1 MASNDISQL
10 QPVKEKKIIFL
21 WVHPRSLSTAFER
34 SILERGDMEVIH
46 EPFGY
51 LYYVHEKRPVANMT
65 VDPNHPT
72 SYEEIK
78 KMILEKAQTSSKDYL
93 FVKDMA
99 FHCFS
104 HISKDPEFLR
114 RIKSTFIVRDPLKAV
129 SSHFAIHPNVTCEE
143 IGHEHQWNLAKSI
156 MEATG
161 ESPAVVVAEDL
172 EEDPAGVMEAYA
184 DKLEIPYNPYATN
197 WQKSYYNLWDTWKEW
212 HLDVANSTGFHKT
225 DRQKH
230 EDTIKKNPHLNDF
243 YLYHLP
249 FYNSLCG
256 LRVNHNSMAAKYAI
270 PSI

>member
-1 MASNDISQL
+1 MASNDTQL
-10 QPVKEKKIIFL
+10 SVKEKKIIFL

-51 LYYVHEKRPVANMT
+51 LYYVHENRPVANMT

-72 SYEEIK
+72 TYENIK
-78 KMILEKAQTSSKDYL
+78 KMILERARTTTKDYL

-99 FHCFS
+99 FHCYN
-104 HISKDPEFLR
+104 HISNDPDFLR

-129 SSHFAIHPNVTCEE
+129 SSHFAMHPNVTCEE
-143 IGHEHQWNLAKSI
+143 IGHEHQWNLSQSI
-156 MEATG
+156 INATG
-161 ESPAVVVAEDL
+161 EPPAVVVAEDL
-172 EEDPAGVMEAYA
+172 EEDAAGVMEAYA

-212 HLDVANSTGFHKT
+212 HVDVANSTGFHKT

-230 EDTIKKNPHLNDF
+230 EETIKKNPHLNEF
-243 YLYHLP
+243 YLHHLP

-256 LRVNHNSMAAKYAI
+256 MRVNRKTMAPQSHSQI
-270 PSI
+270 